1 MRKTQRRLTAAP
13 PEMSDPR
20 AMKLRRR
27 LKRGE
32 PPSEAELRGLVPDEA
47 QLIDA
52 LRAVLVSEWVLP
64 DSPKLL
70 ERTAKAMVM
79 VSATR
84 AAPLLVALRIS
95 ADGGDEADSALDEQ
109 IVACG
114 EAGREEVLRLL
125 RERGDELGVAQRLTV
140 PLAVLH
146 REKPDPRTLPCVFAL
161 WERDARFGVL
171 AALLSRDPVLVDRA
185 VAGLLAVPITPQT
198 PDEQLIDLVQHVA
211 FMRSIDAEP
220 PAELALRSHIAEAV
234 LSERESGIEA

>member
-32 PPSEAELRGLVPDEA
+32 PPSEGELRGMVPDEA
-47 QLIDA
+47 QLIDS

-70 ERTAKAMVM
+70 ERTARAMVL

-95 ADGGDEADSALDEQ
+95 SDGGDEADSALDEQ

-171 AALLSRDPVLVDRA
+171 AALLSRDPVLVERA

-198 PDEQLIDLVQHVA
+198 PDGQLIDLVQHVA
-211 FMRSIDAEP
+211 FMRSIDSEP
-220 PAELALRSHIAEAV
+220 PAELALRAHIAEAV